1 MKKLKKLEL
10 SPQNSLSGV
19 LHLLYSDFNNK
30 MISYKPYLPYKVNN
44 ESQNSIMNENT
55 EMIGSVNVKVEL
67 QNSDIQTV
75 TPKLQKK
82 VYRQLIQTAVLKVL
96 GNPVDRTN
104 LPMDVELSK
113 L

>member
-1 MKKLKKLEL
+1 M
-10 SPQNSLSGV
+10 
-19 LHLLYSDFNNK
+19 
-30 MISYKPYLPYKVNN
+30 NN
-44 ESQNSIMNENT
+44 ESQNSIISENT

-67 QNSDIQTV
+67 QNSDIQSV

-113 L
+113 PPIWNESDKSVINFSLIKS

>member
-1 MKKLKKLEL
+1 M
-10 SPQNSLSGV
+10 S
-19 LHLLYSDFNNK
+19 
-30 MISYKPYLPYKVNN
+30 
-44 ESQNSIMNENT
+44 ENT

-113 L
+113 LPTYIFHSDILLSIQFENCWDKPRTS

>member
-1 MKKLKKLEL
+1 M
-10 SPQNSLSGV
+10 S
-19 LHLLYSDFNNK
+19 
-30 MISYKPYLPYKVNN
+30 
-44 ESQNSIMNENT
+44 ENT

-113 L
+113 LPIYFTVIFY

>member
-1 MKKLKKLEL
+1 M
-10 SPQNSLSGV
+10 
-19 LHLLYSDFNNK
+19 
-30 MISYKPYLPYKVNN
+30 NN
-44 ESQNSIMNENT
+44 ESQNSIISENT

-113 L
+113 LYVHISFIGFLRKTKFLRSQNFQICIQIVLCTDF

>member
-1 MKKLKKLEL
+1 M
-10 SPQNSLSGV
+10 
-19 LHLLYSDFNNK
+19 
-30 MISYKPYLPYKVNN
+30 NN
-44 ESQNSIMNENT
+44 ESQNSIISENT

-113 L
+113 LYHGLLNIWTELLSMFLADLPT

>member
-1 MKKLKKLEL
+1 
-10 SPQNSLSGV
+10 
-19 LHLLYSDFNNK
+19 
-30 MISYKPYLPYKVNN
+30 
-44 ESQNSIMNENT
+44 
-55 EMIGSVNVKVEL
+55 MIGSVNVKVEL
-67 QNSDIQTV
+67 QNSDIQSV

-113 L
+113 LPRLQFEIIQTKVLSIFH

>member
-1 MKKLKKLEL
+1 M
-10 SPQNSLSGV
+10 
-19 LHLLYSDFNNK
+19 
-30 MISYKPYLPYKVNN
+30 NN
-44 ESQNSIMNENT
+44 ESQNSIISENT

-67 QNSDIQTV
+67 QNSDIQSV

-113 L
+113 LPRLQFEMNQTKVLSIFH